1 MNVNRRGMSLQMAL
15 EEIKKARVF
24 VVGFRQTM
32 KALENNSAQ
41 VVYVAGDAEE
51 RVTSLVLQLC
61 KEKGI
66 QVYHVDTMSEL
77 GKASNIKVGAAVA
90 AIIEK

>member
-1 MNVNRRGMSLQMAL
+1 MQMAL

-32 KALENNSAQ
+32 KALESNSAQ
-41 VVYVAGDAEE
+41 DIYVAGDAEE
-51 RVTSLVLQLC
+51 RVTSLVLKLC
-61 KEKGI
+61 VEKGV

-77 GKASNIKVGAAVA
+77 GKACNIKVGAAVA

>member
-1 MNVNRRGMSLQMAL
+1 MQMAL

-32 KALENNSAQ
+32 KALESNSAQ

-51 RVTSLVLQLC
+51 RVTSLVLKLC
-61 KEKGI
+61 VEKGV
-66 QVYHVDTMSEL
+66 QVYNVDTMSEL
-77 GKASNIKVGAAVA
+77 GRACNIKVGAAVA